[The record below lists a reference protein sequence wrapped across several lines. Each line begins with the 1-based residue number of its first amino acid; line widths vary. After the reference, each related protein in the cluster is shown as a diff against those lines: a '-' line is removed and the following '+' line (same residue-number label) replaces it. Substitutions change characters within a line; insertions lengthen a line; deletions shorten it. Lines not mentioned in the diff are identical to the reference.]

1 MRRQINLVNLA
12 LLPPKPFFQFR
23 SMMLALAV
31 LAGGL
36 LLLATF
42 MLSRLGGYEVAAAQ
56 AKSRLVAKQDQLKTQ
71 EQKLVLRQADPQVAA
86 QLESLREAQQDLQR
100 IDQAL
105 QGGVSGA
112 APEQDKAKGASRY
125 LYALARQPLPG
136 VWLNTIHVH
145 GDQVSL
151 QGMATH
157 AAAIPATLALL
168 NQLPAFQGQ
177 NFSAFEAG
185 RQVISGA
192 DPAKPIEV
200 LSFSLSSVGS
210 KEGAR

>member
-1 MRRQINLVNLA
+1 MRRQINLVNLG

-36 LLLATF
+36 LLLASF
-42 MLSRLGGYEVAAAQ
+42 MLSRLGGYEATAAQ
-56 AKSRLVAKQDQLKTQ
+56 TQSRLVAKQDQLKMQ
-71 EQKLVLRQADPQVAA
+71 EQKLVLRQADPQMAA

-100 IDQAL
+100 IDLAL

-112 APEQDKAKGASRY
+112 ATGQGKVKGASHY

-136 VWLNTIHVH
+136 VWLNTIHVR
-145 GDQVSL
+145 GDRVSL
-151 QGMATH
+151 QGMAIN

-185 RQVISGA
+185 RQVINGA
-192 DPAKPIEV
+192 DPAAPVEV
-200 LSFSLSSVGS
+200 LSFSLDSAAS
-210 KEGAR
+210 KEGLR